1 MSKAND
7 AWGIEVGANAIKAMR
22 LVRKKDEIILADY
35 EVLPFKKVLTTPDIN
50 VEEAIQV
57 NLDQFLARHDV
68 SKSTLMVSV
77 TGSMAFAKFA
87 KLPPVDP
94 KSLPKIV
101 AFEAIQQIPFPIT
114 EVEWDYQIFAQEDSP
129 DVEVGIVAIT
139 KERVNRFLE
148 NYYAVG
154 MEPDG
159 IVLSPMAVYNAIVHD
174 MDLGPDS
181 EGMII
186 VDIGTSSTDVIIVE
200 NGQIWIR
207 TLPIGGN
214 NFTEAL
220 VRAFKLSFPKAERLK
235 REAGTSKYARQ
246 IFQAMRPVFADF
258 VQDMQRS
265 LGFYQTINRDSKL
278 TKLVGLGSTFRL
290 PGMQKFLK
298 QQLQLEVIRPD
309 KYEKLTVDGKQEADF
324 AEHAMNMATAYG
336 LALQGLGI
344 EKVTTNLIP
353 KPILRK
359 KIWKSKTKW
368 FVAAAAMLFIASSAV
383 FARYELTRRGWESAK
398 TVTDREVSATE
409 SRATGYINDWNTKTA
424 AADPRP
430 KIEEIR
436 AMLNYRS
443 IWPTLLLD
451 VEEAI
456 ELFNPQDALTTSD
469 YTRINAIPPGQ
480 RNRIFITQVDYRY
493 QLFSQ
498 MPAGSAGTV
507 AAPAAPAATPEAP
520 SIWKPWD
527 PNAAIPGYSV
537 VLSGE
542 TTHDNGRRM
551 IAATLVNWLKA
562 NAERKDRPYR
572 IVVPEENVSLELP
585 IRVPGAGGGA
595 TGAPA
600 IRPPASGGRIGGVGG
615 VGGVGGED
623 FDGPSRGLRGGAGG
637 GPVGGLGGGIGGGAV
652 GGGGTPAPVVKAEIA
667 RPDILAGANVIRFTV
682 RFEVHMLQPEDVRV
696 VESMLN
702 GEVMPVTEPPQT
714 PEGGEPLPDAAQ
726 LPDRRTNAPEE
737 RS

>member
-22 LVRKKDEIILADY
+22 LIRKKDEVILADY
-35 EVLPFKKVLTTPDIN
+35 DVLPFKKVLTTPDIN

-57 NLDQFLARHDV
+57 NLDQFLARHDI

-139 KERVNRFLE
+139 KERIARFLD

-159 IVLSPMAVYNAIVHD
+159 IVLSPMAVYNAIVYD
-174 MDLGPDS
+174 MQLDGDS

-186 VDIGTSSTDVIIVE
+186 VDIGTTSTDVIIVE
-200 NGQIWIR
+200 NGMIWLR

-265 LGFYQTINRDSKL
+265 LGYYQSLNRDSKL

-309 KYEKLTVDGKQEADF
+309 KYQNLTIDGKQEADF
-324 AEHAMNMATAYG
+324 AEHAMNMGTAYG

-344 EKVTTNLIP
+344 EKVTTNLMPPAVI
-353 KPILRK
+353 RK
-359 KIWKSKTKW
+359 KVWKQKTKW
-368 FVAAAAMLFIASSAV
+368 FVAAASVLFVASAAV
-383 FARYELTRRGWESAK
+383 VARYQFGHSSSESLQSE
-398 TVTDREVSATE
+398 TDRLVSGPERTAREKIAEWDT
-409 SRATGYINDWNTKTA
+409 NTA
-424 AADPRP
+424 AADPRT

-436 AMLNYRS
+436 EVLDYRS
-443 IWPTLLLD
+443 IWPTILLD
-451 VEEAI
+451 LDEAVRA
-456 ELFNPQDALTTSD
+456 LNPQPALLQSD
-469 YTRINAIPPGQ
+469 YTKISEIPPKA
-480 RNRIFITQVDYRY
+480 RKRIYLTSVDYNY
-493 QLFSQ
+493 QLFTSP
-498 MPAGSAGTV
+498 PAVTG
-507 AAPAAPAATPEAP
+507 AAALPPPADAKP
-520 SIWKPWD
+520 SIWEPWA
-527 PNAAIPGYSV
+527 PGEAIPGYQV
-537 VLSGE
+537 EIRGE
-542 TTHDNGRRM
+542 TPFDNGLN
-551 IAATLVNWLKA
+551 LVAGDLLNWLKA
-562 NAERKDRPYR
+562 NAERRDRPYR
-572 IVVPEENVSLELP
+572 IVVSDEDGEGAVTIIRTPGSQG
-585 IRVPGAGGGA
+585 RVPGGS
-595 TGAPA
+595 APA
-600 IRPPASGGRIGGVGG
+600 AQPPAGVGG
-615 VGGVGGED
+615 AGRGEFEDEGPASRAGGAAGMPPG
-623 FDGPSRGLRGGAGG
+623 RGGAPLRPRPGQPG
-637 GPVGGLGGGIGGGAV
+637 DAAVPTVTAEVVRPDLLDGASV
-652 GGGGTPAPVVKAEIA
+652 WKFTLKFQVRLLKKADVRTVESHLNGAIDPSAPVAPEV
-667 RPDILAGANVIRFTV
+667 PAGDA
-682 RFEVHMLQPEDVRV
+682 
-696 VESMLN
+696 
-702 GEVMPVTEPPQT
+702 PV
-714 PEGGEPLPDAAQ
+714 DAAA
-726 LPDRRTNAPEE
+726 LSNEE
-737 RS
+737 TGLEARS